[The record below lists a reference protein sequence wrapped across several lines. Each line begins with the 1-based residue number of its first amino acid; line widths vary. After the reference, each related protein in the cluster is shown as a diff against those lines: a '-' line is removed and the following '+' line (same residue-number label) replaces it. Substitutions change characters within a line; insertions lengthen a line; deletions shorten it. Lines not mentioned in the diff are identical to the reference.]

1 MKNKTIITY
10 GTFDTFHFGHWN
22 LLKRASELGD
32 KLIVGVSSDEFNL
45 IKGKK
50 CYHDYNTR
58 KGIVESL
65 RFVDETIKEES
76 WEQKVFDIKRHDV
89 AVFSIGDDWKGKFD
103 FLQEFCEVVYL
114 PRTHDISSTLMKSL
128 IKDFE

>member
-32 KLIVGVSSDEFNL
+32 KLIVGISSDEFNS

-76 WEQKVFDIKRHDV
+76 WEQKAFDIKQHDV
-89 AVFSIGDDWKGKFD
+89 AVFLIGDDWKGKFD
-103 FLQEFCEVVYL
+103 FLQEFCEVIYL

>member
-32 KLIVGVSSDEFNL
+32 KLIVGVSSDEFNS

-76 WEQKVFDIKRHDV
+76 WEQKTFDIKQHDV
-89 AVFSIGDDWKGKFD
+89 AVFLIGDDWKGKFD
-103 FLQEFCEVVYL
+103 FLQEFCEVIYL